1 MPAPVLEQIEAHLE
15 EIEAKL
21 DQMIVLLN
29 CIRECERA
37 EWTCQTGG
45 DEIPHINPEEPFHE

>member
-15 EIEAKL
+15 EIEEKL
-21 DQMIVLLN
+21 DQMIALLN

-45 DEIPHINPEEPFHE
+45 DEIPHINPEETS